1 MNFMEETKCDSPIDC
16 NIETGRKRRKYL
28 EANDMQ
34 NTIGY
39 LRNEQLEILHFLCYP
54 DRVGQRPKKKTRHEN
69 KKKENRELPTHLHT

>member
-16 NIETGRKRRKYL
+16 NIETGRKQRKYL

-54 DRVGQRPKKKTRHEN
+54 NRVGQRQKKNTTREQ
-69 KKKENRELPTHLHT
+69 KERK